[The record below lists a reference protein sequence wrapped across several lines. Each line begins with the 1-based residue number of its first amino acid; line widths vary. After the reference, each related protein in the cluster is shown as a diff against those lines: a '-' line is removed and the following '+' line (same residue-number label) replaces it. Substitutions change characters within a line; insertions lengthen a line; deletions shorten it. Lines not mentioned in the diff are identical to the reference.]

1 MMSLQRQKQK
11 ANTKRQ
17 IIDAA
22 INLFAR
28 DGLTAARTSDIA
40 STAKVSHGTVF
51 AHFQTRDTLL
61 DAAIEE
67 FGARI
72 INRLHELVNENCGL
86 KEVLEAHLKGIGE
99 YEIFYTRM
107 VLESRLLG
115 QNSRNTLIAIQSA
128 ISFHISQIAEKEMKA
143 SKIKVMPIDL
153 LFNSWIGLVHHYLVN
168 GDLFAPDSSV
178 IERYSKQLVEHYI
191 ALVTK

>member
-11 ANTKRQ
+11 ANTRRQ

-22 INLFAR
+22 IDLFAR
-28 DGLTAARTSDIA
+28 DGLTATRTSDIA

-51 AHFQTRDTLL
+51 AHFQTRDILL

-72 INRLHELVNENCGL
+72 MNRLHELVNENCGL

-115 QNSRNTLIAIQSA
+115 QNSRNALIAIQSA